1 MKLFRTKKLSSET
14 SFLTSRVARRIF
26 VQFILCA
33 LVPIGVLGLIS
44 FQQVTKQL
52 HEQGRIRLLHF
63 SKTMGMSV
71 FERLTLL
78 ENELQNISQIMQKD
92 PETLSGSLPE
102 EFGDRLKQQFKGIA
116 FFQGSGDRWPFL
128 GTVRRP
134 KELSSQE
141 KQHLD
146 LGKSLVISDR
156 DPQGRIHVYLVR
168 DLVPQDPTAGFLIG
182 EMHVRYLLGLS
193 EYDTLPFKTEICLLD
208 QMDNVLFSTVPMPAP
223 SYQKQVDATPSGYF
237 TWSRGTETFLAS
249 FWTIPLKYYF
259 LHARWTV
266 IMSQPEAYI
275 FSPVSYFKRVFP
287 LVVLLSFF
295 VVVFISLVQI
305 RRTLLPLQEL
315 KKGARQ
321 IGMKQFDSRISV
333 TSQDEFED
341 LARTFNEV
349 AEQLGRQFNT
359 MTAAAEIDR
368 AILSALKTE
377 EIAQIALTR
386 MTDLFHC
393 TAAGLI
399 LIDPDVLRSPTA
411 YMLDHNTNEVRR
423 LKEVKIAPA
432 DIKNLPKERDSI
444 IIRESEIMPRFLRS
458 FAVDQADS
466 FAVLPFFIKGIFAG
480 IMILGPSG
488 PFDRDKDNLVQA
500 RLLTNQVAVALS
512 NARLLEELTALNW
525 GTLKALART
534 VDAKSPWT
542 AGHSERVTANALRIG
557 RALRLSSE
565 ELGNLHRGGL
575 LHDIGKI
582 GVPAYIL
589 DKPAKLTPGEWR
601 IIRQHPG
608 MGAKIIEPIGPYR
621 AILPVILQH
630 HERFDGKGYPDGLA
644 GNDISLGARIL
655 AVADA
660 YDAMV
665 SDRPYRKAMTREQAV
680 HIIREKAGQQFDP
693 HVAAAFLLVVE
704 NVKPLPRVS
713 IPPSQKKYPHSA
725 HSRSA

>member
-1 MKLFRTKKLSSET
+1 MKLFRTKNLSFET
-14 SFLTSRVARRIF
+14 SFLKSRVARRVF

-44 FQQVTKQL
+44 FHQVTKQL

-71 FERLTLL
+71 FERMTLL
-78 ENELQNISQIMQKD
+78 ENELQNISEIMQKD
-92 PETLSGSLPE
+92 QGSLSGSLTG
-102 EFGDRLKQQFKGIA
+102 EFRDRLKQQFKGIA
-116 FFQGSGDRWPFL
+116 FFQDSGDGWPLL
-128 GTVRRP
+128 GTVKRP
-134 KELSSQE
+134 KKLSSQE

-146 LGKSLVISDR
+146 SGKSLIISHR
-156 DPQGRIHVYLVR
+156 DPQGRVHVYLVR
-168 DLVPQDPTAGFLIG
+168 DLVPDEPEAGFLLG
-182 EMHVRYLLGLS
+182 EMQVRFLLGLS
-193 EYDTLPFKTEICLLD
+193 DYDTLPFKTEVCLLD
-208 QMDNVLFSTVPMPAP
+208 QVDDVLFSTVPIPAL
-223 SYQKQVDATPSGYF
+223 SYRKKVDAAPSGYF
-237 TWSRGTETFLAS
+237 TWNNGTGTFLTS

-266 IMSQPEAYI
+266 MMSQPEAYI
-275 FSPVSYFKRVFP
+275 FSPVSYFKRTFP

-333 TSQDEFED
+333 TSRDEFED
-341 LARTFNEV
+341 LARTFNEM
-349 AEQLGRQFNT
+349 ADQLGGQFNT

-368 AILSALKTE
+368 AILSSLKTE

-386 MTDLFHC
+386 MTGLFHC

-399 LIDPDVLRSPTA
+399 LINPDALRPPAA
-411 YMLDHNTNEVRR
+411 YVLDHSTNEVRF
-423 LKEVKIAPA
+423 LEEMKISPA
-432 DIKNLPKERDSI
+432 DIENLPKEEDSV
-444 IIRESEIMPRFLRS
+444 IIRESKIMPRFLRS
-458 FAVDQADS
+458 FAVDQVDS

-480 IMILGPSG
+480 IMVLGPSA
-488 PFDRDKDNLVQA
+488 PFERDNDNLVQA

-512 NARLLEELTALNW
+512 NARLIEELSALNW

-557 RALRLSSE
+557 RALRLSPE
-565 ELGNLHRGGL
+565 ELRNLHRGGL

-582 GVPAYIL
+582 GVPTYIL
-589 DKPAKLTPGEWR
+589 DKPGKLTPGEWR
-601 IIRQHPG
+601 MIRQHPS

-621 AILPVILQH
+621 PILPVILQH

-680 HIIREKAGQQFDP
+680 HIIREEAGRQFDP
-693 HVAAAFLLVVE
+693 HVATAFLLLVE
-704 NVKPLPRVS
+704 NVKPFDRVS
-713 IPPSQKKYPHSA
+713 IPPSQKKYPRSA